1 MDKEVSGRAA
11 PLQDR
16 HMWRQLLARLH
27 PDAGGDHKLFLFA
40 CALKESLCEERRVRT
55 AGREGTRP
63 GAFLPYVAEYYDLL
77 GIMQPGR
84 LTKAWTTAPL
94 PLSQS
99 VGSKRSQRGRPPS
112 NRP

>member
-40 CALKESLCEERRVRT
+40 CALKESLCEERRAGT
-55 AGREGTRP
+55 ANREVPNVAHPFLTWRNTMTSWASCNREGLRKP
-63 GAFLPYVAEYYDLL
+63 GP
-77 GIMQPGR
+77 P
-84 LTKAWTTAPL
+84 PHH
-94 PLSQS
+94 
-99 VGSKRSQRGRPPS
+99 RSHSR
-112 NRP
+112 